1 MRRLRF
7 LQVSVLEVEMLSL
20 FELLLVMLRLVVHVF
35 VRGSVVRVPFRYR
48 WGSRCEAGCERGLGD
63 GGVEKARGNREESG
77 TAQKIRGGRP
87 RSAGGSEEN
96 VWRIMGE
103 RLRAGKKRRRTGYLG
118 HGEKRPVGVLIPAA
132 E

>member
-1 MRRLRF
+1 
-7 LQVSVLEVEMLSL
+7 MLSL

-77 TAQKIRGGRP
+77 TARKIRGGRP

-96 VWRIMGE
+96 VWRTGLERGE
-103 RLRAGKKRRRTGYLG
+103 RRRTGYLG